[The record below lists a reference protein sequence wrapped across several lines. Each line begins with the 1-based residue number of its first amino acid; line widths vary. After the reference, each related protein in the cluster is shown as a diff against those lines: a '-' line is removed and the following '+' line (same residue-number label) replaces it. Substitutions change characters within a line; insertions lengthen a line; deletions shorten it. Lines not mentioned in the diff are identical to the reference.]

1 MALGNSPDSSSD
13 SVTTY
18 RQQRTV
24 SRYLFVATT
33 ELIDSASAMKLSG
46 RVTEISRK
54 GCYVDILNALPAG
67 TSLNVRILR
76 DQGTFVTKGKIIYFH
91 ERIGMGVVF
100 LDPAQDQL
108 QILDSWLVELPSTI
122 QRPAGPLRFTLPDK
136 SRASES

>member
-1 MALGNSPDSSSD
+1 MMTLGNSPASPSD
-13 SVTTY
+13 SVAAY

-24 SRYLFVATT
+24 PRYIFVATT
-33 ELIDSASAMKLSG
+33 ELTDFASAIKLMG

-54 GCYVDILNALPAG
+54 GCYVDILNALPVG

-76 DQGTFVTKGKIIYFH
+76 DQGAFVTKGKIIYVH

-108 QILDSWLVELPSTI
+108 QILDCWLVELPST
-122 QRPAGPLRFTLPDK
+122 AAL
-136 SRASES
+136 

>member
-1 MALGNSPDSSSD
+1 MTLGNSPASPSD
-13 SVTTY
+13 SVAAY

-24 SRYLFVATT
+24 PRYIFVATT
-33 ELIDSASAMKLSG
+33 ELTDFASAIKLIG

-54 GCYVDILNALPAG
+54 GCYVDILNALPVG

-76 DQGTFVTKGKIIYFH
+76 DQGAFVTKAKIIYVH

-108 QILDSWLVELPSTI
+108 QILDSWLVELPST
-122 QRPAGPLRFTLPDK
+122 AAL
-136 SRASES
+136 